1 MQPIKDTVKNIPKD
15 PGVYFFKNNKNDIIY
30 IGKAKNIRNRVRT
43 YFQKNKYQSP
53 KNISMIKRIVDVEW
67 IVVTKDNVDEVMEK
81 VKAEGGDY
89 ALFAVTDEG
98 YKKLSLNFADI
109 RNKLYEQQQIILSY
123 KEYYE
128 DGEREQP
135 EGTD

>member
-1 MQPIKDTVKNIPKD
+1 MVRLIVSALVFGLFLNGCAAVAVKEL
-15 PGVYFFKNNKNDIIY
+15 
-30 IGKAKNIRNRVRT
+30 
-43 YFQKNKYQSP
+43 QSY
-53 KNISMIKRIVDVEW
+53 KIEKKREPLNLPMPVPLELLDVEW

-89 ALFAVTDEG
+89 ALFAITDEG
-98 YKKLSLNFADI
+98 YKKLSTNFADI
-109 RNKLYEQQQIILSY
+109 RNKLYEQNQIILSY

-128 DGEREQP
+128 SGEREQS

>member
-1 MQPIKDTVKNIPKD
+1 MVRLIASVLVFGLLLNGCAGLAVKEISNYKIEKKREPLNLPNPK
-15 PGVYFFKNNKNDIIY
+15 PLELI
-30 IGKAKNIRNRVRT
+30 
-43 YFQKNKYQSP
+43 
-53 KNISMIKRIVDVEW
+53 DVEW

-109 RNKLYEQQQIILSY
+109 RNKLYEQNQIILSY

-128 DGEREQP
+128 GGEREQS
-135 EGTD
+135 EGTN

>member
-1 MQPIKDTVKNIPKD
+1 MVRLIGSVLLFGLVLNGCAGLAVKEL
-15 PGVYFFKNNKNDIIY
+15 
-30 IGKAKNIRNRVRT
+30 
-43 YFQKNKYQSP
+43 QSY
-53 KNISMIKRIVDVEW
+53 KIEKKREPLDLPMPEPLSLVDVEW

-128 DGEREQP
+128 DGEREQS

>member
-1 MQPIKDTVKNIPKD
+1 MVRLIVSVLVFGLLLNGCAGLAVKE
-15 PGVYFFKNNKNDIIY
+15 
-30 IGKAKNIRNRVRT
+30 
-43 YFQKNKYQSP
+43 
-53 KNISMIKRIVDVEW
+53 ISNYKIEKKREPLDLPMPVPLELIDVEW
-67 IVVTKDNVDEVMEK
+67 IIVTKDNIDEVMER

-109 RNKLYEQQQIILSY
+109 RNKLYEQNQIILSY

-128 DGEREQP
+128 SGEREST

>member
-1 MQPIKDTVKNIPKD
+1 MVRLIVSVLVFGLFLNGCAAVAVKEL
-15 PGVYFFKNNKNDIIY
+15 
-30 IGKAKNIRNRVRT
+30 
-43 YFQKNKYQSP
+43 QSY
-53 KNISMIKRIVDVEW
+53 KIEKKREPLDLPMPVPLELIDVEW

-98 YKKLSLNFADI
+98 YKKLSTNFADI
-109 RNKLYEQQQIILSY
+109 RNKLYEQNQIILSY

-128 DGEREQP
+128 SGEREQS

>member
-1 MQPIKDTVKNIPKD
+1 VSALVFGLFLNGCAAVAVKEL
-15 PGVYFFKNNKNDIIY
+15 
-30 IGKAKNIRNRVRT
+30 
-43 YFQKNKYQSP
+43 QSY
-53 KNISMIKRIVDVEW
+53 KIEKKREPLDLPMPVPLELLDVEW

-98 YKKLSLNFADI
+98 YKKLSTNYADI
-109 RNKLYEQQQIILSY
+109 RNKLYEQNQIILSY

-128 DGEREQP
+128 SGERESNQ
-135 EGTD
+135 GTD

>member
-1 MQPIKDTVKNIPKD
+1 MVRLIVSALVFGLFLNGCAAVAVKEL
-15 PGVYFFKNNKNDIIY
+15 
-30 IGKAKNIRNRVRT
+30 
-43 YFQKNKYQSP
+43 QSY
-53 KNISMIKRIVDVEW
+53 KIEKKREPLDLPMPVPLELIDVEW

-98 YKKLSLNFADI
+98 YKKLSTNFADI
-109 RNKLYEQQQIILSY
+109 RNKLYEQNQIILSY

-128 DGEREQP
+128 SGERESTQ
-135 EGTD
+135 GTD

>member
-1 MQPIKDTVKNIPKD
+1 MVRLIVSVLVFGLFLNGCAAVAVKEL
-15 PGVYFFKNNKNDIIY
+15 
-30 IGKAKNIRNRVRT
+30 
-43 YFQKNKYQSP
+43 QSY
-53 KNISMIKRIVDVEW
+53 KIEKKREPLNLPMPVPLELLDVEW

-89 ALFAVTDEG
+89 ALFAITDEG
-98 YKKLSLNFADI
+98 YKKLSTNFADI
-109 RNKLYEQQQIILSY
+109 RNKLYEQNQIILSY

-128 DGEREQP
+128 SGEREST

>member
-1 MQPIKDTVKNIPKD
+1 MVRLIVSVLVFGLLLNGCAGLAVKEISNYKIEKKREPLNLPNPK
-15 PGVYFFKNNKNDIIY
+15 PLELI
-30 IGKAKNIRNRVRT
+30 
-43 YFQKNKYQSP
+43 
-53 KNISMIKRIVDVEW
+53 DVEW

-109 RNKLYEQQQIILSY
+109 RNKLYEQNQIILSY

-128 DGEREQP
+128 DGEREST

>member
-1 MQPIKDTVKNIPKD
+1 MVRLIVSALVFGLFLNGCAAVAVKEL
-15 PGVYFFKNNKNDIIY
+15 
-30 IGKAKNIRNRVRT
+30 
-43 YFQKNKYQSP
+43 QSY
-53 KNISMIKRIVDVEW
+53 KIEKKREPLDLPMPVPLELIDVEW

-98 YKKLSLNFADI
+98 YKKLSTNFADI
-109 RNKLYEQQQIILSY
+109 RNKLYEQNQIILSY

-128 DGEREQP
+128 SGERNTA

>member
-1 MQPIKDTVKNIPKD
+1 MVRLIVSVLVFGLLLNGCAGLAVKELQTYSIEKKREPLNLPNPK
-15 PGVYFFKNNKNDIIY
+15 PLEL
-30 IGKAKNIRNRVRT
+30 
-43 YFQKNKYQSP
+43 
-53 KNISMIKRIVDVEW
+53 VDVEW

-109 RNKLYEQQQIILSY
+109 RNKLHEQNQIILSY

-128 DGEREQP
+128 SGEREST

>member
-1 MQPIKDTVKNIPKD
+1 MVRLIVSVLVFGLFLNGCAAVAVKEL
-15 PGVYFFKNNKNDIIY
+15 
-30 IGKAKNIRNRVRT
+30 
-43 YFQKNKYQSP
+43 QSY
-53 KNISMIKRIVDVEW
+53 KIEKKREPLNLPMPVPLELIDVEW

-98 YKKLSLNFADI
+98 YKKLSTNFADI
-109 RNKLYEQQQIILSY
+109 RNKLYEQNQIILSY
-123 KEYYE
+123 REYYE
-128 DGEREQP
+128 SGEREST

>member
-1 MQPIKDTVKNIPKD
+1 MVRLIVSVLVFGLFLNGCAAVAVKEL
-15 PGVYFFKNNKNDIIY
+15 
-30 IGKAKNIRNRVRT
+30 
-43 YFQKNKYQSP
+43 QSY
-53 KNISMIKRIVDVEW
+53 KIEKKREPLDLPMPVPLELIDVEW

-98 YKKLSLNFADI
+98 YKKLSTNFADI
-109 RNKLYEQQQIILSY
+109 RNKLYEQNQIILSY

-128 DGEREQP
+128 SGERNTA

>member
-1 MQPIKDTVKNIPKD
+1 MVRLIVSALVFGLFLNGCAAVAVKEL
-15 PGVYFFKNNKNDIIY
+15 
-30 IGKAKNIRNRVRT
+30 
-43 YFQKNKYQSP
+43 QSY
-53 KNISMIKRIVDVEW
+53 KIEKKREPLNLPMPVPLELLDVEW

-98 YKKLSLNFADI
+98 YKKLSTNFADI
-109 RNKLYEQQQIILSY
+109 RNKLYEQNQIILSY

-128 DGEREQP
+128 SGERESTQ
-135 EGTD
+135 GTD

>member
-1 MQPIKDTVKNIPKD
+1 MVRLIGSVLLFGLLLNGCAGLAVKEL
-15 PGVYFFKNNKNDIIY
+15 
-30 IGKAKNIRNRVRT
+30 
-43 YFQKNKYQSP
+43 QSY
-53 KNISMIKRIVDVEW
+53 KIEKKREPLDLPMPEPLSLVDVEW

-128 DGEREQP
+128 DGERESDQ
-135 EGTD
+135 GTDKRYRCFKSR

>member
-1 MQPIKDTVKNIPKD
+1 MVRLIGSVLLFGLLLNGCAGLAVKEL
-15 PGVYFFKNNKNDIIY
+15 
-30 IGKAKNIRNRVRT
+30 
-43 YFQKNKYQSP
+43 QSY
-53 KNISMIKRIVDVEW
+53 KIEKKREPLDLPMPEPLSLVDVEW
-67 IVVTKDNVDEVMEK
+67 IVVTKDNIDEVMEK

-128 DGEREQP
+128 DGEREQS

>member
-1 MQPIKDTVKNIPKD
+1 MVRLIVSVLVFGLLLNGCAGLAVKE
-15 PGVYFFKNNKNDIIY
+15 
-30 IGKAKNIRNRVRT
+30 
-43 YFQKNKYQSP
+43 
-53 KNISMIKRIVDVEW
+53 ISSYKIEKKKEPLDLPMPVPLELIDVEW
-67 IVVTKDNVDEVMEK
+67 IVVTKDNIDEVMEK

-98 YKKLSLNFADI
+98 YKKLSTNFADI
-109 RNKLYEQQQIILSY
+109 RNKLYEQNQIILSY

-128 DGEREQP
+128 SGEREST

>member
-1 MQPIKDTVKNIPKD
+1 MVRLIVSVLVFGLLLNGCAGLAVKE
-15 PGVYFFKNNKNDIIY
+15 
-30 IGKAKNIRNRVRT
+30 
-43 YFQKNKYQSP
+43 
-53 KNISMIKRIVDVEW
+53 ISNYKIEKKREPLDLPMPVPLKLIDVEW
-67 IVVTKDNVDEVMEK
+67 IIVTKDNVDEVMER

-98 YKKLSLNFADI
+98 YKKLSTNFADI
-109 RNKLYEQQQIILSY
+109 RNKLYEQNQIILSY

-128 DGEREQP
+128 SGEREQS

>member
-1 MQPIKDTVKNIPKD
+1 MVRLIVSALVFGLFLNGCAAVAVKEL
-15 PGVYFFKNNKNDIIY
+15 
-30 IGKAKNIRNRVRT
+30 
-43 YFQKNKYQSP
+43 QSY
-53 KNISMIKRIVDVEW
+53 KIEKKREPLDLPMPVPLELLDVEW

-98 YKKLSLNFADI
+98 YKKLSSNFADI
-109 RNKLYEQQQIILSY
+109 RNKLYEQNQIILSY

-128 DGEREQP
+128 DGERESTQ
-135 EGTD
+135 GTD

>member
-1 MQPIKDTVKNIPKD
+1 MVRLIVSVLVFGLLLNGCAAVAVKEL
-15 PGVYFFKNNKNDIIY
+15 
-30 IGKAKNIRNRVRT
+30 
-43 YFQKNKYQSP
+43 QSY
-53 KNISMIKRIVDVEW
+53 KIEKKREPLDLPMPVPLELIDVEW

-98 YKKLSLNFADI
+98 YKKLSTNYADI
-109 RNKLYEQQQIILSY
+109 RNKLYEQNQIILSY

-128 DGEREQP
+128 SGERESTQ
-135 EGTD
+135 GTD

>member
-1 MQPIKDTVKNIPKD
+1 MVRLIGSVLLFGLVLNGCAGLAVKEL
-15 PGVYFFKNNKNDIIY
+15 
-30 IGKAKNIRNRVRT
+30 
-43 YFQKNKYQSP
+43 QSY
-53 KNISMIKRIVDVEW
+53 KIEKKREPLDLPMPEPLSLVDVEW
-67 IVVTKDNVDEVMEK
+67 IVVTKANVDEVMEK

-128 DGEREQP
+128 DGEREQS

>member
-1 MQPIKDTVKNIPKD
+1 MVRLIVSVLVFGLFLNGCAAVAVKEL
-15 PGVYFFKNNKNDIIY
+15 
-30 IGKAKNIRNRVRT
+30 
-43 YFQKNKYQSP
+43 QSY
-53 KNISMIKRIVDVEW
+53 KIEKKREPLDLPMPVPLELIDVEW

-98 YKKLSLNFADI
+98 YKKLSTNYADI
-109 RNKLYEQQQIILSY
+109 RNKLYEQNQIILSY

-128 DGEREQP
+128 SGERESNQ
-135 EGTD
+135 GTD

>member
-1 MQPIKDTVKNIPKD
+1 MVRLIGSVLLFGLVLNGCAGLAVKEL
-15 PGVYFFKNNKNDIIY
+15 
-30 IGKAKNIRNRVRT
+30 
-43 YFQKNKYQSP
+43 QSY
-53 KNISMIKRIVDVEW
+53 KIEKKREPLDLPMPEPLSLVDVEW

-98 YKKLSLNFADI
+98 YKKLSTNFADI
-109 RNKLYEQQQIILSY
+109 RNKLYEQNQIILSY

-128 DGEREQP
+128 DGERESNQ
-135 EGTD
+135 GTD

>member
-1 MQPIKDTVKNIPKD
+1 MVRLIVSVLVFGLFLNGCAAVAVKEL
-15 PGVYFFKNNKNDIIY
+15 
-30 IGKAKNIRNRVRT
+30 
-43 YFQKNKYQSP
+43 QSY
-53 KNISMIKRIVDVEW
+53 KIEKKREPLDLPMPVPLELIDVEW

-98 YKKLSLNFADI
+98 YKKLSTNYADI
-109 RNKLYEQQQIILSY
+109 RNKLYEQNQIILSY

-128 DGEREQP
+128 SGERESTQ
-135 EGTD
+135 GTD

>member
-1 MQPIKDTVKNIPKD
+1 MVRLIGSVLLFGLLLNGCAGLAVKELQSYKIEKKREPLNLPD
-15 PGVYFFKNNKNDIIY
+15 
-30 IGKAKNIRNRVRT
+30 AKPLELI
-43 YFQKNKYQSP
+43 
-53 KNISMIKRIVDVEW
+53 DVEW
-67 IVVTKDNVDEVMEK
+67 IVVTKDNIDEVMEK

-98 YKKLSLNFADI
+98 YKKLSTNFADI
-109 RNKLYEQQQIILSY
+109 RNKLYEQNQIILSY

-128 DGEREQP
+128 NGEREQS